1 MLMDCTLLFTYT
13 CPVTEFAAFKYGKFL
28 LPPRFLTALSV
39 PKVPTREQLR
49 LYNARKKCKA
59 NKFASSRQMWYI
71 TYSDEICLFL
81 EKRRENKTY
90 EENKI

>member
-1 MLMDCTLLFTYT
+1 MDDGNGSFCVNAY
-13 CPVTEFAAFKYGKFL
+13 KKS
-28 LPPRFLTALSV
+28 SV

>member
-1 MLMDCTLLFTYT
+1 MQWMNDAYGLY
-13 CPVTEFAAFKYGKFL
+13 VTVHAYVSSNG
-28 LPPRFLTALSV
+28 FLTALSV

-49 LYNARKKCKA
+49 LYNARKKCKV